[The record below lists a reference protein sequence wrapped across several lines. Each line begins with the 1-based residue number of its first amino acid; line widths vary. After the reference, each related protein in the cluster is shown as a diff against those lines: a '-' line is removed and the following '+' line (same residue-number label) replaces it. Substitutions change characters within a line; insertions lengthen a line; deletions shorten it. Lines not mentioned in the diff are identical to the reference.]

1 MFTGIIESL
10 GTVKGIRSEGTNLR
24 LVIESDLNTELK
36 VDQSVAHN
44 GVCLTVEKINANNYE
59 VVAVKE
65 TLEKTNLDGL
75 KVGNSVNIE
84 RCMQMNGRLDGHI
97 VQGHVD
103 EIATVKLVDQEEG
116 SWVYQF
122 QLSKPTK
129 LIVEKGSICI
139 NGVSLTAFNVEEDSF
154 NVTIIPYTYENT
166 VFKELQEGD
175 HVNIEFD
182 IVGKYI
188 QRMVTPKTLQ

>member
-10 GTVKGIRSEGTNLR
+10 GVVKSLSKEGSNLR
-24 LVIESDLNTELK
+24 IEMQSALLNELK

-44 GVCLTVEKINANNYE
+44 GICLTVEKIKKDSYE

-65 TLEKTNLDGL
+65 TIDKTNLKEL
-75 KVGNSVNIE
+75 KVKDLMNLE
-84 RCMQMNGRLDGHI
+84 RCMMMNARLDGHI

-103 EIATVKLVDQEEG
+103 ETAKVESIVEEKG
-116 SWVYQF
+116 SWVYKF
-122 QLSKPTK
+122 RLTEPSK

-139 NGVSLTAFNVEEDSF
+139 NGASLTAFNVTDLSF
-154 NVTIIPYTYENT
+154 EVTIIPYTFSHTIFHKLKEN
-166 VFKELQEGD
+166 QI
-175 HVNIEFD
+175 VNIEFD

-188 QRMVTPKTLQ
+188 QRMIST